1 MDLSLDSTA
10 AIMTIRERVSED
22 QRIVFVSGNFNV
34 LHPGHL
40 RLLRFASECGDFLVV
55 GVCDEK
61 SSGAMFS
68 EDSRYEY
75 VKAVSWV
82 DYAFILHDPP
92 EKFISVLKPAIVVK
106 GKEHEYRPNPE
117 QPVIDQYGGQLL
129 FSSGDIRFS
138 SLDLLKNEFMQ
149 FNVSTIKKPL
159 DFPERHHFTINKLAD
174 VLDSIKKLNVCVIG
188 DLIIDEY
195 ITCEALGMSQED
207 PTIVVSPIS
216 SEKFLGGAGIV
227 ASHARGL
234 GADVKFY
241 SIIGKDSA
249 SDFARE
255 HLEKYN
261 VTAQLYEDASR
272 PTTLKQRFR
281 AGGKT
286 LLRVSHLRQHDIS
299 QDIYQRIL
307 SDFEANID
315 SINLVIFSDFNY
327 GCLCQPLVDSIVSLC
342 KQHKIKMVADSQS
355 SSQTGDVSRFT
366 GMELLTPTEREAR
379 LAVRDFHA
387 GLVVLAENL
396 RKKADAQNVL
406 ITLGSEGLLIHSS
419 DRINDTWHTD
429 RLPAFNTAPKDPSGA
444 GDSLL
449 TGASLALAAGNDIWI
464 SSYFGSLLAG
474 CQVGRIGNIPLSHD
488 EIIMEI
494 KNGNDE

>member
-1 MDLSLDSTA
+1 MNLSLDSTA
-10 AIMTIRERVSED
+10 AIMTIRERVPKD
-22 QRIVFVSGNFNV
+22 KRIVFVSGNFNI

-55 GVCDEK
+55 GVCDAT
-61 SSGAMFS
+61 SPGTMFS
-68 EDSRYEY
+68 EDSRYESI
-75 VKAVSWV
+75 KAVSWV
-82 DYAFILHDPP
+82 DYAFILRDPP
-92 EKFISVLKPAIVVK
+92 EKFISVLKPSIVVK
-106 GKEHEYRPNPE
+106 GKEHETRSNPE
-117 QPVIDQYGGQLL
+117 QAIVEEYGGELL

-138 SLDLLKNEFMQ
+138 SLDLLQKEFML
-149 FNVSTIKKPL
+149 FNVSSIKKPR
-159 DFPERHHFTINKLAD
+159 DFPQRHNFSISKLKD
-174 VLDSIKKLNVCVIG
+174 VLNAIKKLKVCVIG

-216 SEKFLGGAGIV
+216 NEKFLGGAGIV
-227 ASHARGL
+227 ASHASSL
-234 GADVKFY
+234 GADVNFF
-241 SIIGKDSA
+241 SIIGKDPIA
-249 SDFARE
+249 AFAKE
-255 HLEKYN
+255 HLDKYK
-261 VTAQLYEDASR
+261 VTANLYEDASR
-272 PTTLKQRFR
+272 PTTLKQRYR

-307 SDFEANID
+307 DDIEKQLD
-315 SINLVIFSDFNY
+315 STDLVIFSDFNY
-327 GCLCQPLVDSIVSLC
+327 GCLSQPIVDDVIALC
-342 KQHKIKMVADSQS
+342 KQRNIKMVADSQS

-396 RKKADAQNVL
+396 RKKADAQNIL
-406 ITLGSEGLLIHSS
+406 ITLGSEGLMIHAAQYADS
-419 DRINDTWHTD
+419 TWHTD
-429 RLPAFNTAPKDPSGA
+429 KIPAFNTAPKDASGA

-449 TGASLALAAGNDIWI
+449 TGTSLALAAGYDIWI

-474 CQVGRIGNIPLSHD
+474 CQVSRIGNIPLSHD
-488 EIIMEI
+488 EIIAEI
-494 KNGNDE
+494 ENDNDE